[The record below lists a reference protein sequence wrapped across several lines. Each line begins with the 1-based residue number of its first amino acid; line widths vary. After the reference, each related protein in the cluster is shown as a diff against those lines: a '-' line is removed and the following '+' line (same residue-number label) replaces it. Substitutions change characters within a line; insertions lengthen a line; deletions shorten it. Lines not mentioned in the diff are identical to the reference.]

1 MLKGLFSKI
10 DTSCYIRSLYVTFL
24 SKYVSTVS
32 DTVRSGPLVE
42 NLVGSGADRI
52 TKGMTSIIMKFFTFH
67 CNLCATLIL

>member
-10 DTSCYIRSLYVTFL
+10 DTSCYVRSLYVTFL
-24 SKYVSTVS
+24 SKYLSTVN
-32 DTVRSGPLVE
+32 DTVKSGSLVE

-67 CNLCATLIL
+67 CKFEPCLIL